1 MAEKTLSSMVFL
13 CFSGQTE
20 ELKKYIQNGNN
31 VNIPTTNGVNLLML
45 CAKNDKYDILKVLID
60 SRQFDVN
67 ATCRDGKT
75 ALIYACESKNVECIK
90 KILDT
95 PEIDI
100 FKADKKGCL
109 ALDYILCSGN
119 QHSAEILSLF
129 IEKIQL
135 KLDEQKLNEELNK
148 YVNKIKSSAPS
159 HTKIA
164 QLAVIAG
171 QTDYILPE
179 NIVSEKEIELLVQ
192 ETHTWSLKKLNNNLS
207 NHLVEKTKT
216 SKMKI

>member
-1 MAEKTLSSMVFL
+1 MAQKTLSSMVFL

-20 ELKKYIQNGNN
+20 ELKKYIQDGNN
-31 VNIPTTNGVNLLML
+31 VDIPTTNGVNLLML
-45 CAKNDKYDILKVLID
+45 CAKNDKYDVLKVLLD
-60 SRQFDVN
+60 SQQFDIN
-67 ATCRDGKT
+67 AVCRDGKT

-90 KILDT
+90 KILDVA
-95 PEIDI
+95 EIEI
-100 FKADKKGCL
+100 FKTDKKGSC
-109 ALDYILCSGN
+109 ALDYVLCSGN

-135 KLDEQKLNEELNK
+135 KLNGEILNEELNK
-148 YVNKIKSSAPS
+148 YVNKIKSSAPN

-171 QTDYILPE
+171 QTDYIMPE
-179 NIVSEKEIELLVQ
+179 NMLSEKEMELLVQ
-192 ETHTWSLKKLNNNLS
+192 ETHTWSLKKLNNNLI
-207 NHLVEKTKT
+207 NQLTEKTKT